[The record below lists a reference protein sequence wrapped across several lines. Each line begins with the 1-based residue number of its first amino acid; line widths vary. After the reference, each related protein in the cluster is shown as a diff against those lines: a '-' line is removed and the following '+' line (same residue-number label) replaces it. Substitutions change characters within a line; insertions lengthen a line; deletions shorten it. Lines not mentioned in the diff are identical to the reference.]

1 MERYYNPVVM
11 LEEDRAS
18 EPENSGVDMSDGML
32 EFLLGDTG
40 LVDLTLISLPYED
53 ETGADEQEKSEPRF
67 FPVDISRKFCFLPS
81 WYNVYYDLK
90 EDNPERAR
98 RYLERLIDFGVLG
111 VEPPRDSP
119 EDRLIYSLLD
129 GPMHVIDKDYRKYLD
144 VIADDKRKKDEA
156 KAKELFEKYERQARK
171 KRYG

>member
-1 MERYYNPVVM
+1 MVDYHSSVGT
-11 LEEDRAS
+11 LEENKAS
-18 EPENSGVDMSDGML
+18 EPENHSEFITNSKFDSGGELCKSDI
-32 EFLLGDTG
+32 TQ
-40 LVDLTLISLPYED
+40 VSLPDED
-53 ETGADEQEKSEPRF
+53 ETWADEQEETGTKFRRPYVPRGF
-67 FPVDISRKFCFLPS
+67 YFLPS
-81 WYNVYYDLK
+81 WYGVYYDLK

-156 KAKELFEKYERQARK
+156 KAKELFEKNERQARK

>member
-1 MERYYNPVVM
+1 MVDYHSSVGT
-11 LEEDRAS
+11 LEENKAS
-18 EPENSGVDMSDGML
+18 EPENRSEFITNSKFDSGGELCKSDI
-32 EFLLGDTG
+32 TQ
-40 LVDLTLISLPYED
+40 VSLPDED
-53 ETGADEQEKSEPRF
+53 ETWADEQEETGPKFRRPYVPRGF
-67 FPVDISRKFCFLPS
+67 YFLPS
-81 WYNVYYDLK
+81 WYGVYYDLK
-90 EDNPERAR
+90 EDDSEQAFC
-98 RYLERLIDFGVLG
+98 YLERLIDFGVLG

-156 KAKELFEKYERQARK
+156 KAKELFEKNERQARK